1 MFPLQALI
9 KRKKEMK
16 ELVLSIAG
24 ALLLTACAD
33 QQSRE
38 PQLDTA
44 AIGFATSVTRS
55 ATGPVSGFVA
65 GDSFD
70 VWAQMVMTDAGDS
83 PLTGTPVTVF
93 SEEPVTTADGTVWS
107 YVNTKYWEVANY
119 AFAAIFPAEVD
130 GASVAFDTSGNPVFS
145 IANYNA
151 TANYDLMTASQ
162 TASYRGTASPVQLQF
177 DHIMSNIVFEA
188 RTAPALEQHGVS
200 MTITSFKLTGFPVTA
215 SYDSSRLPAW
225 RVDIP
230 QNERYN
236 STEEIPLG
244 NSEDYVTV
252 ADLIVFPQ
260 SLGSEGSSL
269 RYEVN
274 YRSSEG
280 DTYTRSG
287 RINAISGSLARW
299 QEGVRYRY
307 TMELGGDYILFGVPE
322 VEEWSETSGGGSWT
336 VE

>member
-55 ATGPVSGFVA
+55 ATGPVSGFAA

-70 VWAQMVMTDAGDS
+70 VWAQMVMTDAGGS
-83 PLTGTPVTVF
+83 PLTSTPVTVF

-107 YVNTKYWEVANY
+107 YVNTKYWEVADY

-130 GASVAFDTSGNPVFS
+130 GASVAFDTSGNPVFK
-145 IANYNA
+145 IDNYNA

-162 TASYRGTASPVQLQF
+162 TASYRGTASPVQFQF
-177 DHIMSNIVFEA
+177 EHLLSRVSIAGRAENGNVTINSI
-188 RTAPALEQHGVS
+188 TLTGVS
-200 MTITSFKLTGFPVTA
+200 ESG
-215 SYDSSRLPAW
+215 SYDSASGWSGLAAGNGFTASNIQLNGTTAD
-225 RVDIP
+225 VIGNKLMIP
-230 QNERYN
+230 QPVGGMEV
-236 STEEIPLG
+236 S
-244 NSEDYVTV
+244 
-252 ADLIVFPQ
+252 
-260 SLGSEGSSL
+260 
-269 RYEVN
+269 VN
-274 YRSSEG
+274 YKPDGASASLSATYELPVTEFVSSWEPGRS
-280 DTYTRSG
+280 
-287 RINAISGSLARW
+287 
-299 QEGVRYRY
+299 YRY
-307 TMELGGDYILFGVPE
+307 TFVVYGNRIIFDKPTVTAWDDATGGIIV
-322 VEEWSETSGGGSWT
+322 VE
-336 VE
+336 

>member
-1 MFPLQALI
+1 MFPLQAPI

-55 ATGPVSGFVA
+55 ATGPVSGFAA

-70 VWAQMVMTDAGDS
+70 VWAQMVMTDADGS

-107 YVNTKYWEVANY
+107 YVNTKYWEVADY

-130 GASVAFDTSGNPVFS
+130 GASVAFDTSGNPVFK
-145 IANYNA
+145 IDNYNA

-162 TASYRGTASPVQLQF
+162 TASYSGTASPVQFQF
-177 DHIMSNIVFEA
+177 EHLLSRVSIAGRAENGNVTINSI
-188 RTAPALEQHGVS
+188 TLTGVS
-200 MTITSFKLTGFPVTA
+200 ESG
-215 SYDSSRLPAW
+215 SYDSASGWSGLAAGNGFTASNIQLNGTTAD
-225 RVDIP
+225 VIGNKLMIP
-230 QNERYN
+230 QPVGGMEV
-236 STEEIPLG
+236 S
-244 NSEDYVTV
+244 
-252 ADLIVFPQ
+252 
-260 SLGSEGSSL
+260 
-269 RYEVN
+269 VN
-274 YRSSEG
+274 YKPDGASASLSATYELPVTEFVSSWEPGRS
-280 DTYTRSG
+280 
-287 RINAISGSLARW
+287 
-299 QEGVRYRY
+299 YRY
-307 TMELGGDYILFGVPE
+307 TFVVYGNRIIFDKPTVTAWDDATGGIIV
-322 VEEWSETSGGGSWT
+322 VE
-336 VE
+336 

>member
-55 ATGPVSGFVA
+55 ATGPVSGFAA

-107 YVNTKYWEVANY
+107 YVNTKYWEVADY

-130 GASVAFDTSGNPVFS
+130 GASVAFDTSGNPVFK
-145 IANYNA
+145 IDNYNA

-162 TASYRGTASPVQLQF
+162 TASYRGTASPVQFQF
-177 DHIMSNIVFEA
+177 EHLLSRVSIAGRAENGNVTINSI
-188 RTAPALEQHGVS
+188 TLTGVS
-200 MTITSFKLTGFPVTA
+200 ESG
-215 SYDSSRLPAW
+215 SYDSASGWSGLAAGNGFTASNIQLNGTTAD
-225 RVDIP
+225 VIGNKLMSP
-230 QNERYN
+230 QPVGGMEV
-236 STEEIPLG
+236 S
-244 NSEDYVTV
+244 
-252 ADLIVFPQ
+252 
-260 SLGSEGSSL
+260 
-269 RYEVN
+269 VN
-274 YRSSEG
+274 YKPDGASASLSATYELPVTEFVSSWEPGRS
-280 DTYTRSG
+280 
-287 RINAISGSLARW
+287 
-299 QEGVRYRY
+299 YRY
-307 TMELGGDYILFGVPE
+307 TFVVYGNRIVFDKPTVTAWNDATGGIIV
-322 VEEWSETSGGGSWT
+322 VE
-336 VE
+336 

>member
-1 MFPLQALI
+1 
-9 KRKKEMK
+9 MK

-55 ATGPVSGFVA
+55 ATGPVSGFAA

-107 YVNTKYWEVANY
+107 YVNTKYWEVADY

-130 GASVAFDTSGNPVFS
+130 GASVAFDTSGNPVFK
-145 IANYNA
+145 IDNYNA

-162 TASYRGTASPVQLQF
+162 TASYRGTASPVQFQF
-177 DHIMSNIVFEA
+177 EHLLSRVSIAGRAENGNVTINSI
-188 RTAPALEQHGVS
+188 TLTGVS
-200 MTITSFKLTGFPVTA
+200 ESG
-215 SYDSSRLPAW
+215 SYDSASGWSGLAAGNGFTASNIQLNGTTAD
-225 RVDIP
+225 VIGNKLMIP
-230 QNERYN
+230 QPVGGMEV
-236 STEEIPLG
+236 S
-244 NSEDYVTV
+244 
-252 ADLIVFPQ
+252 
-260 SLGSEGSSL
+260 
-269 RYEVN
+269 VN
-274 YRSSEG
+274 YKPDGASASLSATYELPVTEFVSSWEPGRS
-280 DTYTRSG
+280 
-287 RINAISGSLARW
+287 
-299 QEGVRYRY
+299 YRY
-307 TMELGGDYILFGVPE
+307 TFVVYGNRIIFDKPTVTAWNDATGGIIV
-322 VEEWSETSGGGSWT
+322 VE
-336 VE
+336 

>member
-9 KRKKEMK
+9 KNVMEMK

-55 ATGPVSGFVA
+55 ATGPVSGFAA

-70 VWAQMVMTDAGDS
+70 VWAQMVMTDAGGS

-107 YVNTKYWEVANY
+107 YVNTKYWEVADY

-130 GASVAFDTSGNPVFS
+130 GASVAFDTSGNPVFK
-145 IANYNA
+145 IDNYNA

-162 TASYRGTASPVQLQF
+162 TASYRGTASPVQFQF
-177 DHIMSNIVFEA
+177 EHLLSRVSIAGRAENGNVTINSI
-188 RTAPALEQHGVS
+188 TLTGVS
-200 MTITSFKLTGFPVTA
+200 ESG
-215 SYDSSRLPAW
+215 SYDSASGWSGLAAGNGFTASNIQLNGTTAD
-225 RVDIP
+225 VIGNKLMIP
-230 QNERYN
+230 QPVGGMEV
-236 STEEIPLG
+236 S
-244 NSEDYVTV
+244 
-252 ADLIVFPQ
+252 
-260 SLGSEGSSL
+260 
-269 RYEVN
+269 VN
-274 YRSSEG
+274 YKPDGASASLSATYELPVTEFVSSWEPGRS
-280 DTYTRSG
+280 
-287 RINAISGSLARW
+287 
-299 QEGVRYRY
+299 YRY
-307 TMELGGDYILFGVPE
+307 TFVVYGNRIIFDKPTVTAWDDATGGIIV
-322 VEEWSETSGGGSWT
+322 VE
-336 VE
+336 

>member
-9 KRKKEMK
+9 KNVMEMK

-55 ATGPVSGFVA
+55 ATGPVSGFAA

-70 VWAQMVMTDAGDS
+70 VWAQMVMTDAGGS

-107 YVNTKYWEVANY
+107 YVNTKYWEVADY

-130 GASVAFDTSGNPVFS
+130 GASVAFDTSGNPVFK
-145 IANYNA
+145 IDNYNA

-162 TASYRGTASPVQLQF
+162 TASYRGTASPVQFQF
-177 DHIMSNIVFEA
+177 EHLLSRVSIAGRAENGNVTINSI
-188 RTAPALEQHGVS
+188 TLTGVS
-200 MTITSFKLTGFPVTA
+200 ESG
-215 SYDSSRLPAW
+215 SYDSASGWSGLADGNGFTASNIQLNGTTAD
-225 RVDIP
+225 VIGNKLMIP
-230 QNERYN
+230 QPVGGMKVSVSYTPDGASVSLSATYELPV
-236 STEEIPLG
+236 TEF
-244 NSEDYVTV
+244 V
-252 ADLIVFPQ
+252 
-260 SLGSEGSSL
+260 SSW
-269 RYEVN
+269 EPG
-274 YRSSEG
+274 RS
-280 DTYTRSG
+280 
-287 RINAISGSLARW
+287 
-299 QEGVRYRY
+299 YRY
-307 TMELGGDYILFGVPE
+307 TFVVYGNRIIFDKPTVTAWDDATGGIIV
-322 VEEWSETSGGGSWT
+322 VE
-336 VE
+336 

>member
-55 ATGPVSGFVA
+55 ATGPVSGFAA

-107 YVNTKYWEVANY
+107 YVNTKYWEVADY

-130 GASVAFDTSGNPVFS
+130 GASVAFDTSGNPVFK
-145 IANYNA
+145 IDNYNA

-162 TASYRGTASPVQLQF
+162 TASYSGTASPVQFQF
-177 DHIMSNIVFEA
+177 EHLLSRVSIAGRAENGNVTINSI
-188 RTAPALEQHGVS
+188 TLTGVS
-200 MTITSFKLTGFPVTA
+200 ESG
-215 SYDSSRLPAW
+215 SYDSASGWSGLAAGNGFTASNIQLNGTTAD
-225 RVDIP
+225 VIGNKLMIP
-230 QNERYN
+230 QPVGGMEV
-236 STEEIPLG
+236 S
-244 NSEDYVTV
+244 
-252 ADLIVFPQ
+252 
-260 SLGSEGSSL
+260 
-269 RYEVN
+269 VN
-274 YRSSEG
+274 YKPDGASASLSATYELPVTEFVSSWEPGRS
-280 DTYTRSG
+280 
-287 RINAISGSLARW
+287 
-299 QEGVRYRY
+299 YRY
-307 TMELGGDYILFGVPE
+307 TFVVYGNRIIFDKPTVTAWDDATGGIIV
-322 VEEWSETSGGGSWT
+322 VE
-336 VE
+336 

>member
-9 KRKKEMK
+9 KIAMKMKK
-16 ELVLSIAG
+16 LALSIAG

-33 QQSRE
+33 KQGEE
-38 PQLDTA
+38 PQADTS

-55 ATGPVSGFVA
+55 ATGPVSGFAA
-65 GDSFD
+65 GDGFD
-70 VWAQMVMTDAGDS
+70 VWAQMVMTDAGGS
-83 PLTGTPVTVF
+83 PLTVF
-93 SEEPVTTADGTVWS
+93 TEEPVSTTDGSAWS
-107 YVNTKYWEVANY
+107 YVNTKFWEVANY
-119 AFAAIFPAEVD
+119 TFAAIFPAEVN
-130 GASVAFDTSGNPVFS
+130 GASVAFDTSGNPVFK
-145 IANYNA
+145 IDNYNA

>member
-55 ATGPVSGFVA
+55 ATGPVSGFAA

-70 VWAQMVMTDAGDS
+70 VWAQMVMTDAGGS

-107 YVNTKYWEVANY
+107 YVNTKYWEVADY

-130 GASVAFDTSGNPVFS
+130 GASVAFDTSGNPVFK
-145 IANYNA
+145 IDNYNA

-162 TASYRGTASPVQLQF
+162 TASYRGTASPVQFQF
-177 DHIMSNIVFEA
+177 EHLLSRVSIAGRAENGNVTINSI
-188 RTAPALEQHGVS
+188 TLTGVS
-200 MTITSFKLTGFPVTA
+200 ESG
-215 SYDSSRLPAW
+215 SYDSASGWSGLADGNGFTASNIQLNGTTAD
-225 RVDIP
+225 VIGNKLMIP
-230 QNERYN
+230 QPVGGMKVSVSYTPDGASASLSATYELPV
-236 STEEIPLG
+236 TEF
-244 NSEDYVTV
+244 V
-252 ADLIVFPQ
+252 
-260 SLGSEGSSL
+260 SSW
-269 RYEVN
+269 EPG
-274 YRSSEG
+274 RS
-280 DTYTRSG
+280 
-287 RINAISGSLARW
+287 
-299 QEGVRYRY
+299 YRY
-307 TMELGGDYILFGVPE
+307 TFVVYGNRIIFDKPTVTAWDDATGGIIV
-322 VEEWSETSGGGSWT
+322 VE
-336 VE
+336 